1 MLPPPPPPPHP
12 MLNMS
17 TFLFHFVSNI
27 VQREGENLNM
37 PSKTE
42 YYPKRIG
49 QDCGMKL
56 RFIETVL
63 NWAHRFE
70 FPTGENE
77 VEERNA

>member
-1 MLPPPPPPPHP
+1 
-12 MLNMS
+12 
-17 TFLFHFVSNI
+17 
-27 VQREGENLNM
+27 M
-37 PSKTE
+37 PSKIE

-77 VEERNA
+77 VEEKNA